1 MKITIDNK
9 TYNIKEELTI
19 LEACKLSGI
28 KIPTLCYHP
37 DLIPEG
43 RCGICAVL
51 ANGKFTTSCNNKIK
65 DGMNIV
71 TTSKE
76 ILEYRK
82 SIIQLIGCNFEK
94 EEEFK
99 KWLKLEDLP
108 DVKEL
113 KFKPRKSEEID
124 NSCHDIVMDFEKC
137 IQCGRCIQ
145 KCRNLQTVN
154 AISYSKRANATRVG
168 KALDK
173 KLAYTDCVGC
183 GQCTLVCPT
192 NAIRE
197 KENIEDIKKILKDKS
212 KYVVV
217 QTAPSVRVSLGEE
230 FGLPAGTIVTGKM
243 VGALRKIGFKKV
255 FDTDFG
261 ADLTIMEEATELV
274 ERLKRKKNLPLITS
288 CCPGWVNFVETFYPE
303 FLKNVSTCK
312 SPHQML
318 GAIIKSYF
326 TKTKGIDP
334 KNIVVVSIMPCT
346 AKKYES
352 CRKEMGVNNNKDVDY
367 VLTIRECAKLITNFK
382 IDFANLKDEK
392 FDNPLG
398 ESTGAG
404 AIFAA
409 SGGVME
415 SAIRTAHFLLT
426 NKELKNI
433 EFVEA
438 RGSSGI
444 KSTKVKIGNTVLHLG
459 IIHTLKNARTV
470 LEELKINKNKYDF
483 IEIMACPSG
492 CIGGGGQPK
501 TTTSETIKKRISA
514 IYKHEKSLKFRQSHN
529 NPQIQKLYKEF
540 LGSPSNKLSHKLLHT
555 TYSDKSKCSIKHG

>member
-1 MKITIDNK
+1 MKITINNK
-9 TYNIKEELTI
+9 TYNIKKELTI

-51 ANGKFTTSCNNKIK
+51 VNGKFMTSCNNKIK

-94 EEEFK
+94 EEEFR
-99 KWLKLEDLP
+99 KWLQLENLP

-113 KFKPRKSEEID
+113 KFKPQKSEKID

-192 NAIRE
+192 GAIRE

-230 FGLPAGTIVTGKM
+230 FGMPAGTIVTRKM
-243 VGALRKIGFKKV
+243 VSALRKIGFKKV

-261 ADLTIMEEATELV
+261 ADLTIIEEATELV
-274 ERLKRKKNLPLITS
+274 ERLKKKKNLPLITS
-288 CCPGWVNFVETFYPE
+288 CCPAWVNFAETFYPE
-303 FLKNVSTCK
+303 FIKNLSSCK

-318 GAIIKSYF
+318 GAIIKNYF
-326 TKTKGIDP
+326 AKEEKIDP

-352 CRKEMGVNNNKDVDY
+352 CRKEMEVNNNKDVDY
-367 VLTIRECAKLITNFK
+367 VLTIREFAKLIKNFN
-382 IDFANLKDEK
+382 IDFVNLKEEK

-398 ESTGAG
+398 ESSGAG

-444 KSTKVKIGNTVLHLG
+444 KSTKVKIGNTVLRLG
-459 IIHTLKNARTV
+459 IIHTLKNARTI
-470 LEELKINKNKYDF
+470 LEELKVHKNKYDF

-501 TTTSETIKKRISA
+501 TTTGETIKKRIAA
-514 IYKHEKSLKFRQSHN
+514 IYKHEKTLKFRQSHN

-540 LGSPSNKLSHKLLHT
+540 LGSPASKISHKLLHT
-555 TYSDKSKCSIKHG
+555 SYSDKSKCSIKHG